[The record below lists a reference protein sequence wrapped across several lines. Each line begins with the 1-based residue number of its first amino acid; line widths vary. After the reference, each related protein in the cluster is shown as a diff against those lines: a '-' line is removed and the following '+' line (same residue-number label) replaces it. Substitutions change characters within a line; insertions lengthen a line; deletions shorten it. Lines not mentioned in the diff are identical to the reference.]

1 MRCAKAERLISDFI
15 DGNLAS
21 REKARLQ
28 EHLDACPDCAK
39 LLKDFQGIV
48 AGAGELEEFSPSPQV
63 WLKIKERLQPGEQK
77 ILSYQPRKKTW
88 FELKHA
94 SPKFKYAVIAALLL
108 GFVVSAVAVWL
119 LYWRGED
126 VLRAMNS
133 KEYAIAKLDEA
144 ERHYQQAIKALMEAV
159 SAEEGTLD
167 PQMALVFKANLQVLD
182 ASITVF
188 KQTVLQE
195 PESIETRN
203 FLLIAYREKLE
214 FLQEMMEVQ
223 KQSSPKRDTRK
234 I

>member
-1 MRCAKAERLISDFI
+1 MRCAKAKRLISDFI
-15 DGNLAS
+15 DKNLAT

-39 LLKDFQGIV
+39 LLKDIQGIIV
-48 AGAGELEEFSPSPQV
+48 GAGELEEFSPSPQV
-63 WLKIKERLQPGEQK
+63 WVKIKERLQPREQR
-77 ILSYQPRKKTW
+77 ILSYQPRKRTW
-88 FELKHA
+88 FELRHA
-94 SPKFKYAVIAALLL
+94 RPKLKYAVLAALFLI
-108 GFVVSAVAVWL
+108 VVSTVAVWL

-126 VLRAMNS
+126 VLRKVNP

-144 ERHYQQAIKALMEAV
+144 ERHYQQAIKALMEVV
-159 SAEEGTLD
+159 SAEEGILD
-167 PQMALVFKANLQVLD
+167 SQMALVFKANLQVLD

-223 KQSSPKRDTRK
+223 KQSSPKREARK